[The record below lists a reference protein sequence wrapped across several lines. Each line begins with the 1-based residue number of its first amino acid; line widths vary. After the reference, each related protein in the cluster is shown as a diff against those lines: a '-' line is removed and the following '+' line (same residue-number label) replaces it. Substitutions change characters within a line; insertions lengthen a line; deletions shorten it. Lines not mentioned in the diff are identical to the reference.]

1 MEWYCIL
8 RNNRNN
14 ILVDCVQT
22 SVKDALLN
30 ISTSPFLAIPSI
42 SNMPQLISKFSI
54 ADGDQTTGAD
64 NPPHDDDEGVGDE
77 DDDLCQ
83 SLDRLATRRVTDFS
97 QVKKLSQDK
106 IRKKQAFILF

>member
-1 MEWYCIL
+1 M
-8 RNNRNN
+8 
-14 ILVDCVQT
+14 
-22 SVKDALLN
+22 KDALLN

-64 NPPHDDDEGVGDE
+64 NPPHDDDEGVDDE

-97 QVKKLSQDK
+97 QVKKIESRQNSK
-106 IRKKQAFILF
+106 EASFYFILIKNVNEQ

>member
-1 MEWYCIL
+1 M
-8 RNNRNN
+8 
-14 ILVDCVQT
+14 
-22 SVKDALLN
+22 KDALLN

-64 NPPHDDDEGVGDE
+64 NPPHDDDEGVDDE
-77 DDDLCQ
+77 DDDLSQ

-97 QVKKLSQDK
+97 QVKKIESRQNSK
-106 IRKKQAFILF
+106 EASFYFILIKNVNEQ